1 MVLHLFLLGLLAVA
15 WNMQFQKGMTVLNVT
30 TQQIWTCYLASLCLC
45 KATLPSSELSS
56 GLQHCLELL
65 DLLIQGVGVLGLVF
79 HIFLEVR
86 GGQRFVILKLLEK
99 RQGTNTSQYQ
109 NEIPMWH

>member
-79 HIFLEVR
+79 HIPGSSWESKVCHPQAPGKATR
-86 GGQRFVILKLLEK
+86 DKHKSVPE
-99 RQGTNTSQYQ
+99 
-109 NEIPMWH
+109 